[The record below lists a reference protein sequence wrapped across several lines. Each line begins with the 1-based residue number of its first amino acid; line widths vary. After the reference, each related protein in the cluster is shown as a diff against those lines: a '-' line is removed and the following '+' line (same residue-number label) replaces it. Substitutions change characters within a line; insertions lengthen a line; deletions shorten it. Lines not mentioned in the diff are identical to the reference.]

1 MQESFSV
8 IILAGGFGR
17 RLGRDKATT
26 EAAGRPLLHWSA
38 LAASDTT
45 DDIVVAQRPD
55 QQFPPLPGVAWR
67 EAVDHRHDRGPLAGL
82 EAALPL
88 IEHDLAV
95 AVACDMPFLRPQLL
109 CAVAAACAGVEIA
122 MPRIDGVAQPLL
134 AAYRPSIVPEAT
146 QLLDDGDGRIRALLP
161 LVEHRI
167 LEADELRRH
176 DPQLQSF
183 TNVNHPEDLEHVE
196 KAILTSPLP
205 PAPQG
210 EAILN
215 SLSPSR
221 SEGGDAATLF
231 PSPPAPRGEMP
242 KAEGGFPHSPI

>member
-1 MQESFSV
+1 MEESFSV

-26 EAAGRPLLHWSA
+26 DAGGRPLLHWSA

-88 IEHDLAV
+88 IAHDLAV

-109 CAVAAACAGVEIA
+109 RAVAAACAGVEIA

-134 AAYRPSIVPEAT
+134 AAYRPSIVPQAKS
-146 QLLDDGDGRIRALLP
+146 LLDDGDGRIRALLP

-196 KAILTSPLP
+196 NAILTSAP
-205 PAPQG
+205 P
-210 EAILN
+210 
-215 SLSPSR
+215 R
-221 SEGGDAATLF
+221 SARGAAATLLH
-231 PSPPAPRGEMP
+231 SPPAPRGEMP
-242 KAEGGFPHSPI
+242 KAEGGRPRTAQSE